1 MGGEPRQKGARMTG
15 DTRGMGRER
24 KEQREVRGGGG
35 GGGDGCSGSD
45 GYGQADGKG
54 GKMRGRREEE
64 KKRHDGEGH

>member
-1 MGGEPRQKGARMTG
+1 MTG

-24 KEQREVRGGGG
+24 KEQREVRGG